1 MLIRKKSLLHVQ
13 TFTFFLLIRSIV
25 VVFSVLLIF
34 TLSLVSLDFIF
45 SLRNLEILKRAS
57 LLAAAKS
64 IFITYT
70 LSYTGDSENMYVL

>member
-1 MLIRKKSLLHVQ
+1 MQ
-13 TFTFFLLIRSIV
+13 TCTFFLLIRSIV

-45 SLRNLEILKRAS
+45 SLGNLEILKRAS

-64 IFITYT
+64 IFVTYP
-70 LSYTGDSENMYVL
+70 LSYTGDSKNMCVL

>member
-1 MLIRKKSLLHVQ
+1 MQ

-25 VVFSVLLIF
+25 VVFPVLLIF

-64 IFITYT
+64 IFITDT
-70 LSYTGDSENMYVL
+70 LSYTVDSENMCVL